1 VRYEISTHKDQHM
14 TAFRQWLADKLQRLA
29 EILRGGVGGPG
40 EE

>member
-1 VRYEISTHKDQHM
+1 MKFQRTRINNM

-29 EILRGGVGGPG
+29 EILRGGIGGPG